1 MLNNGPVTWSSK
13 RQSTV
18 ALSSSEAEYVALIQT
33 VKEATWL
40 RLLMTELG
48 LLTPEEQQAEVKVI
62 KSQCSM
68 DVKSD
73 NQSTIALAN
82 NPVHHA
88 RSKHIDIQHHYI
100 RDEVHQRR
108 INLTYIPTEDMKADG
123 LTKPLSH
130 VKFHRFLEQLNMQ

>member
-1 MLNNGPVTWSSK
+1 
-13 RQSTV
+13 
-18 ALSSSEAEYVALIQT
+18 
-33 VKEATWL
+33 
-40 RLLMTELG
+40 
-48 LLTPEEQQAEVKVI
+48 
-62 KSQCSM
+62 M
-68 DVKSD
+68 DVKGD
-73 NQSTIALAN
+73 NQSAIALAN

-100 RDEVHQRR
+100 RDEVQQGR